1 MRARGRYHYHVRT
14 IPAGCPGIALADW
27 LDHPDANAL
36 R

>member
-1 MRARGRYHYHVRT
+1 LTRTDHPRGSLGV
-14 IPAGCPGIALADW
+14 ALADW